1 MLKNVFFLSLLL
13 FLVVSC
19 ANEKEVKEDIL
30 VSVGGEQLS
39 RKEVVDNI
47 EKKLQ
52 PTDSIKQADAYVR
65 NWIENRLLKQVALRN
80 IPDMSAIDRLV
91 DEYRTTLIIYEYR
104 RQLMLQ
110 NDTIYSIPES
120 VMQAFYE
127 HNSSEFVLTEP
138 YVEGLMLRVPAS
150 HKDLKSI
157 KSLLN
162 HSNVK
167 VYIDKIEK
175 LALDETIVYYY
186 FGDEWTR
193 LKDVISRFPASLENA
208 DNFVKTN
215 KTYELSDNG
224 FVYLL
229 NFFELRNV
237 GDIMPYP
244 VAKPQIK
251 EKYVNINQRQFDKEL
266 KKHLYDDALSSG
278 DIKFY
283 IDKTY

>member
-104 RQLMLQ
+104 RQLML
-110 NDTIYSIPES
+110 
-120 VMQAFYE
+120 
-127 HNSSEFVLTEP
+127 
-138 YVEGLMLRVPAS
+138 
-150 HKDLKSI
+150 
-157 KSLLN
+157 
-162 HSNVK
+162 
-167 VYIDKIEK
+167 
-175 LALDETIVYYY
+175 
-186 FGDEWTR
+186 
-193 LKDVISRFPASLENA
+193 
-208 DNFVKTN
+208 
-215 KTYELSDNG
+215 
-224 FVYLL
+224 
-229 NFFELRNV
+229 
-237 GDIMPYP
+237 
-244 VAKPQIK
+244 
-251 EKYVNINQRQFDKEL
+251 
-266 KKHLYDDALSSG
+266 
-278 DIKFY
+278 
-283 IDKTY
+283 